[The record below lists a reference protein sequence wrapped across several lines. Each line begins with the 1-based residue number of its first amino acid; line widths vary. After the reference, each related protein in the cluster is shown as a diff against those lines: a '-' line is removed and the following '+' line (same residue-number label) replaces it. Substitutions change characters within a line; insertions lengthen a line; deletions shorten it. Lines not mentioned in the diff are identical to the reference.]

1 MRSSSHYPMQSRYMA
16 PTCPLF
22 CPKRLCVSSDG
33 ITTRIIVSWNKCRH
47 QNVIKRSFYWKLAS
61 CSFVSIGLLPL
72 CNFGGQLELPASA
85 YMHSVPAAAATHLC
99 PSVQLWTLDSRR
111 VAGVQQYL
119 DCICIG
125 MAVEQEQEQGCR
137 GVEEN
142 KKRLKGS
149 NTEWN

>member
-1 MRSSSHYPMQSRYMA
+1 MPSSSHYPMQSRYMG

-72 CNFGGQLELPASA
+72 CNFGVQLELPALEYVLCATSSGA
-85 YMHSVPAAAATHLC
+85 SVSDLC
-99 PSVQLWTLDSRR
+99 PTRTLDRRR

-142 KKRLKGS
+142 KKS
-149 NTEWN
+149 EWN